1 LNTISAVWCAE
12 RFRNVQSNGD
22 IAGSY
27 KGHFETKAD
36 AVKTRYMPLIKGYS
50 NASIQANIR
59 KLVSEG
65 YSQQQAIAIAY
76 DIAEE
81 ARKKRK
87 TS

>member
-1 LNTISAVWCAE
+1 MCAG
-12 RFRNVQSNGD
+12 RAGNVQSNGD

-36 AVKTRYMPLIKGYS
+36 RVKTSYMPLIKGYS

-59 KLVSEG
+59 KIVSEG

>member
-1 LNTISAVWCAE
+1 
-12 RFRNVQSNGD
+12 VQSNGD

-36 AVKTRYMPLIKGYS
+36 AVKTQLMPLIQGYS
-50 NASIQANIR
+50 NASVQANIR

-76 DIAEE
+76 DIEEE

-87 TS
+87 KQ

>member
-1 LNTISAVWCAE
+1 
-12 RFRNVQSNGD
+12 VQSNGD

-36 AVKTRYMPLIKGYS
+36 AVKTQLMPLIQGYS